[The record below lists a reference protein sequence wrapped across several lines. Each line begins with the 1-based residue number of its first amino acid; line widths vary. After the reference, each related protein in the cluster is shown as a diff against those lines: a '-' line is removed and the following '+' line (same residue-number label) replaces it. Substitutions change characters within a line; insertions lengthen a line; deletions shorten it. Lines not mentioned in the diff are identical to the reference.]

1 VRFTSVASL
10 LFVAGAVSISLGVG
24 PVVASA
30 VGTQPQ
36 AFPTS
41 STAGVATSSNAIP
54 SVPGSLTGPGE
65 QSGAE
70 ASATLSGPTIDV
82 VPSTGLTDGQ
92 TVQVNGSGF
101 SASAQ
106 IAVGECRS
114 GATSASDCSPDG
126 ALVVTADPSG
136 GFTTAFVVT
145 QSLVIGSSTID
156 CSNPGTCVMGA
167 GQLPSLKTFA
177 TTPISFTAVA
187 PPPPPV
193 PTPATRYYLALGD
206 SLATGFGVPTGQGYA
221 NDLLA
226 HYVQTDPNLALIDLG
241 CNGETTATFISGGKC
256 TYAQGSQLA
265 AAEAFLS
272 SHQGEVDF
280 VTIDIGGDDI
290 TGCASTSP
298 TFSISSSCV
307 TNAVAQANTDLKT
320 IGQAL
325 RSAAGPS
332 VPIAGMNY
340 FDPFVIEWLTGSS
353 GQQVAQQSVADL
365 QELNSALAAGY
376 ASFGAPVADVA
387 DTFSSSDFTDQ
398 VSSPYG
404 TVPKNVAVACAWL
417 LVLCE
422 PGGVGALSV
431 HPNATGYSEIALA
444 FEQVISINGAKPP
457 APSTPLPTLA
467 LTGFSGW
474 RPAFVGLALVLL
486 GLLILLG
493 SRRTRRRS
501 PGGRGSRAVNGSR
514 LIP

>member
-1 VRFTSVASL
+1 MAISVG
-10 LFVAGAVSISLGVG
+10 VA

-30 VGTQPQ
+30 AGTQPQ
-36 AFPTS
+36 AFQAS
-41 STAGVATSSNAIP
+41 STAGVATSTNAVS
-54 SVPGSLTGPGE
+54 SVPGSQTAPGG

-70 ASATLSGPTIDV
+70 APTPLIGPTIDV
-82 VPSTGLTDGQ
+82 APSTGLVDGQ

-106 IAVGECRS
+106 IAVAECRS
-114 GATSASDCSPDG
+114 GATSASNCSPDG
-126 ALVVTADPSG
+126 ALVITADPTGAFS
-136 GFTTAFVVT
+136 TAFVVT
-145 QSLVIGSSTID
+145 QNLVIGSSNID
-156 CSNPGTCVMGA
+156 CSTPGSCVMAA

-177 TTPISFTAVA
+177 AAPISFTAL
-187 PPPPPV
+187 PPPTPPV

-206 SLATGFGVPTGQGYA
+206 SLATGFGVPTGHGYA
-221 NDLLA
+221 DDLLA
-226 HYVQTDPNLALIDLG
+226 YYVQTDPNLQLMDLG
-241 CNGETTATFISGGKC
+241 CNGETTATFISGGTC

-272 SHQGEVDF
+272 SHLGQVAF

-307 TNAVAQANTDLKT
+307 TKAVAQATTNLEA
-320 IGQAL
+320 IGQGL

-332 VPIAGMNY
+332 VPIVGMNY

-353 GQQVAQQSVADL
+353 GQELAQQSVADL
-365 QELNSALAAGY
+365 AEFNSALAAGY

-431 HPNATGYSEIALA
+431 HPNTTGYSEVALA
-444 FEQVISINGAKPP
+444 FEQVISINEAQPP
-457 APSTPLPTLA
+457 APSTPQPTLA

-474 RPAFVGLALVLL
+474 GPAFIGLALVLL
-486 GLLILLG
+486 GLLILVG
-493 SRRTRRRS
+493 SRMIRRRS
-501 PGGRGSRAVNGSR
+501 SRGGGSGSVNGSR